1 MNSSLSPQPPS
12 ANELL
17 KLASPTLA
25 GTIPQALAD
34 PQTDRFSDDDNQFL
48 KFHGIYQEDDRD
60 LRKTG
65 KKYIMMIRVRVP
77 GGVITPAQYL
87 ELDRLSEQYANRTL
101 RITSR
106 QTLQFHGVLKS
117 NLAVTIREINESL
130 LTTLATCG
138 DVVRN
143 ITVSPSPAEG
153 TVGAQLQAQAH
164 SLSEFFS
171 PVTPS
176 YHGIWLDGKELDLNE
191 DFVDP
196 IYGKTYLPRKFKIG
210 FAIPPVNDTDVFTN
224 DVGLIAIV
232 EDGQVVGFN
241 FAVGGGMGRSHNNE
255 ATFARLADV
264 VGFITP
270 EQVEQAILAT
280 VTIHRDFGDRT
291 NRKHARL
298 KYVIAERGV
307 DWFREELER
316 RSGIKV
322 LPARPAEF
330 TRQGDP
336 FGWQVQPDGQRFLGL
351 FIETGRIKDT
361 ATRQIKTALRLI
373 VEQFAPE
380 VRFTPGNN
388 LIFANIAPENV
399 AAITAILKEHGVA
412 LPEQISAVR
421 RASTA
426 CVSLPT
432 CALALAESERV
443 FPALLTEIEC
453 ALAETGLAN
462 TPIVTRIS
470 GCPNGC
476 SRPYVAEIGLVGK
489 APGKYQLYLGANPQG
504 TRLGRV
510 WKEVI
515 KLEEV
520 AGELKP
526 LFARYAAE
534 RLDGEP
540 FGDWVARILWN
551 EQPTLES
558 K

>member
-1 MNSSLSPQPPS
+1 MPSPTSSAAPS

-25 GTIPQALAD
+25 GTISQALAD
-34 PQTDRFSDDDNQFL
+34 AQAERFSDDDNQFL

-65 KKYIMMIRVRVP
+65 KKFIMMIRVRVP
-77 GGVITPAQYL
+77 GGVMTPDQYL
-87 ELDRLSEQYANRTL
+87 ELDRLSDRYANHTL

-117 NLAVTIREINESL
+117 DLAATIRGINDTL

-143 ITVSPSPAEG
+143 ITVAPSPAEG
-153 TVGAQLQAQAH
+153 AVGAELQAQAR
-164 SLSEFFS
+164 SLSEYFS
-171 PVTPS
+171 PVKTS
-176 YHGIWLDGKELDLNE
+176 YHGIWLEGKELELNG
-191 DFVDP
+191 DSPDP

-224 DVGLIAIV
+224 DVGLVAIV
-232 EDGQVVGFN
+232 EDGKVVGYN
-241 FAVGGGMGRSHNNE
+241 FAVGGGMGRSHGNE

-264 VGFITP
+264 IGFITP
-270 EQVEQAILAT
+270 DQVEQAILAT

-307 DWFREELER
+307 DWFRGELER
-316 RSGIKV
+316 RAGIAV
-322 LPARPAEF
+322 APARPAEF

-336 FGWQVQPDGQRFLGL
+336 FGWHAQPDGRQFLGL

-361 ATRQIKTALRLI
+361 ASSRIKTALRTI
-373 VEQFAPE
+373 VKEFQPE

-388 LIFANIAPENV
+388 VIFANIAPEHV
-399 AAITAILKEHGVA
+399 AAITAILNEHSVA
-412 LPEQISAVR
+412 MPEKVSVVR

-453 ALAETGLAN
+453 ALAEAGLAK

-489 APGKYQLYLGANPQG
+489 APGKYQLYLGANQSG

-510 WKEVI
+510 WKEVVKYDEI
-515 KLEEV
+515 V
-520 AGELKP
+520 SELRP
-526 LFARYAAE
+526 LFARYARE
-534 RLDGEP
+534 RVNDEH
-540 FGDWVARILWN
+540 FGDWVARVLWN
-551 EQPTLES
+551 ERAAATN
-558 K
+558 

>member
-1 MNSSLSPQPPS
+1 MTQPLSSNPPS

-34 PQTDRFSDDDNQFL
+34 PQSDRFSDDDNQFL
-48 KFHGIYQEDDRD
+48 KFHGVYQEDDRD

-87 ELDRLSEQYANRTL
+87 ELDRLSKQYANHTL

-117 NLAVTIREINESL
+117 NLAATIREINESL

-143 ITVSPSPAEG
+143 ITVAPSPGEG
-153 TVGAQLQAQAH
+153 SVGAELQAQARA
-164 SLSEFFS
+164 LSEFFS
-171 PVTPS
+171 PVTPA
-176 YHGIWLDGKELDLNE
+176 YHGIWLEGKELNLSD
-191 DFVDP
+191 DFIDP
-196 IYGKTYLPRKFKIG
+196 LYGKTYLPRKFKIG

-224 DVGLIAIV
+224 DVGLIAVV
-232 EDGQVVGFN
+232 EGGKVVGYN
-241 FAVGGGMGRSHNNE
+241 FAVGGGMGRSHGNA

-264 VGFITP
+264 IGFIPP
-270 EQVEQAILAT
+270 EQLEQAILAT
-280 VTIHRDFGDRT
+280 VTIHRDFGDRS

-307 DWFREELER
+307 DWFRTELQR
-316 RSGIKV
+316 RAGIQV
-322 LPARPAEF
+322 APARPFAF

-336 FGWQVQPDGQRFLGL
+336 FGWQTQPDGKQFLGL

-361 ATRQIKTALRLI
+361 GTSRTKTALRTI
-373 VEQFAPE
+373 VEQFQPE

-388 LIFANIAPENV
+388 LIFANISPEDV
-399 AAITAILKEHGVA
+399 AAITAILNEHGVP

-432 CALALAESERV
+432 CGLALAESERV
-443 FPALLTEIEC
+443 FPALLSQIES
-453 ALAETGLAN
+453 ALAEAGLAQ
-462 TPIVTRIS
+462 TAIVTRIS

-489 APGKYQLYLGANPQG
+489 APGKYQLYLGASQAG
-504 TRLGRV
+504 TRLARV
-510 WKEVI
+510 WKEVV
-515 KLEEV
+515 KYEEIL
-520 AGELKP
+520 GELTP
-526 LFARYAAE
+526 LFARYAGE
-534 RLDGEP
+534 RLEGEH
-540 FGDWVARILWN
+540 FGDWVARVLWN
-551 EQPTLES
+551 EQRPE
-558 K
+558 